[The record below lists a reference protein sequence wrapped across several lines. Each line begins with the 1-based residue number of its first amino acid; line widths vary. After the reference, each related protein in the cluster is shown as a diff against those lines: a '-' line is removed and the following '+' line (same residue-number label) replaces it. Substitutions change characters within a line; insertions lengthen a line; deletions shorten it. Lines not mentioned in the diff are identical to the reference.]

1 MAAGWLV
8 AGATLITVSTFV
20 RQSSAWT
27 QIVPT
32 MDAIIHAAN
41 TLQTSLGSAVPSL
54 SENKRNAI
62 IAETSFL
69 VASSDFSGED
79 HARQNLGFAAQR
91 HFAGLKRTPG
101 PEVSFSP
108 DEWLEVGLLARIT
121 QRYTS
126 ELRGAVFSPSIPGCG
141 VVDVAIG
148 DVLAGSE
155 LIEIKT
161 VTRPFRAYDFRQAL
175 TYAAML
181 YSSNYIVEYIT
192 LLNPRRAR
200 AVKMSVGEIAAGI
213 RGDSAVELLQD
224 LIEAMMDLQ
233 VSA

>member
-1 MAAGWLV
+1 M
-8 AGATLITVSTFV
+8 AGANLITASTFV
-20 RQSSAWT
+20 RQSSVWT

-32 MDAIIHAAN
+32 MDSVIRAAN

-54 SENKRNAI
+54 SENRRNAV

-69 VASSDFSGED
+69 LASSAFSGK
-79 HARQNLGFAAQR
+79 AFSRQDLGYAAQEY
-91 HFAGLKRTPG
+91 FASLKRSPG
-101 PEVSFSP
+101 PEVDFTS
-108 DEWLEVGLLARIT
+108 DEWLEVGLLARVI

-126 ELRGAVFSPSIPGCG
+126 KLRRPVFSPSIPGCG
-141 VVDVAIG
+141 VVDVAIA

-161 VTRPFRAYDFRQAL
+161 VTRPFRGYDFRQAL

-181 YSSNYIVEYIT
+181 YSSNFIVEHIT

-200 AVKMSVGEIAAGI
+200 VVKMSVGEITALI